1 MEKLPAATRAS
12 SSWFSCAAVPPV
24 ICDGGC
30 AAIPWWCVEARAC
43 RGVGGSADVVTPGPG
58 AIPGAAPSG

>member
-24 ICDGGC
+24 IYDGGC